1 MLLVACLRANTCVQV
16 VDWMPNADNLPATPL
31 SPPLPPFF
39 AAAADLLLAQ
49 EALHTTAGLLQ
60 ASEALLHTTVCAA
73 QAVAAVQ
80 LASLPPKLNTII
92 QPLVAAIRRE
102 PQPALQDAA
111 AGALAA
117 LALLCVDRSPCPN
130 DK

>member
-1 MLLVACLRANTCVQV
+1 
-16 VDWMPNADNLPATPL
+16 MPNANNPPAAPL
-31 SPPLPPFF
+31 CPLPSALC

-117 LALLCVDRSPCPN
+117 LALLCVERRPCPN
-130 DK
+130 EK